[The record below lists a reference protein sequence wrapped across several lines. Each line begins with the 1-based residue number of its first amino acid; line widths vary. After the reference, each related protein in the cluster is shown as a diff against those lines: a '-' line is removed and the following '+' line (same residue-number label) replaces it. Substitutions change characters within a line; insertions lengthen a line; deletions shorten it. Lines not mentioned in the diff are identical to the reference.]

1 MGRAFLMAMT
11 GICILGTTSLVNGCS
26 ADPPP
31 SAEERFWTDNTN
43 HWSMSFANYD
53 AWTLTNVYPLLDRK
67 DPEAR
72 ETFRRWYVQIRD
84 LPVEAEYPSEEW
96 CYRMDSKLLL
106 LGGGITRKLTTV
118 ADTNCWYAV
127 ADVIGSVRPLKRSVE
142 DYLAEFREY
151 RRTNPDWFKTF
162 GRDRARSRRFQSAQ
176 AVIEQLDSR
185 LSKRMF
191 ETFIGIG
198 VPKIPEPERSV
209 VISNIV
215 RRARMTPEEVR
226 KIDEII
232 NRKNM
237 E

>member
-1 MGRAFLMAMT
+1 
-11 GICILGTTSLVNGCS
+11 
-26 ADPPP
+26 
-31 SAEERFWTDNTN
+31 
-43 HWSMSFANYD
+43 
-53 AWTLTNVYPLLDRK
+53 
-67 DPEAR
+67 
-72 ETFRRWYVQIRD
+72 
-84 LPVEAEYPSEEW
+84 
-96 CYRMDSKLLL
+96 MDSKLLL

-176 AVIEQLDSR
+176 AVIGRMDAQLSR
-185 LSKRMF
+185 DMF